1 MASTTSK
8 KQENKIQAFFTSPQF
23 AAICG
28 IIGPAIGLLCV
39 GIAILLSPWF
49 IWATNALSD
58 LGHPTMLGGINGV
71 PGLNPAAPVFNIG
84 LIVTGLVNI
93 VFGIHLVIFFWKH
106 KSPFGLIGAIAII
119 LSMAFLSAVGVFH
132 EGILWPH
139 AIAAMGF
146 FFSLFI
152 ATVLI
157 GISLIIQPSTRN
169 EGIITL
175 AMGVVISI
183 TLAVWFMGLIPWSG
197 AAIPEIILAIA
208 GITWIIPVSIRL
220 YRHGYAM

>member
-1 MASTTSK
+1 MASKATTS
-8 KQENKIQAFFTSPQF
+8 QANRIQDFFTSPQF
-23 AAICG
+23 GAICG
-28 IIGPAIGLLCV
+28 VLGPFIGFLSIGL
-39 GIAILLSPWF
+39 AIFLSPWF

-84 LIVTGLVNI
+84 LIVTGLVTI
-93 VFGIHLVIFFWKH
+93 VFGIHLLLFFWIQ
-106 KSPFGLIGAIAII
+106 KSPIGLIGAIITI

-146 FFSLFI
+146 FFSLFA
-152 ATVLI
+152 ATLII
-157 GISLIIQPSTRN
+157 GIAIALQRSTRY

-175 AMGVVISI
+175 AMGIGIAV
-183 TLAVWFMGLIPWSG
+183 TLTIWFMGLMPWSG

-208 GITWIIPVSIRL
+208 GIIWIIPVSIRM
-220 YRHGYAM
+220 YRFGYAS